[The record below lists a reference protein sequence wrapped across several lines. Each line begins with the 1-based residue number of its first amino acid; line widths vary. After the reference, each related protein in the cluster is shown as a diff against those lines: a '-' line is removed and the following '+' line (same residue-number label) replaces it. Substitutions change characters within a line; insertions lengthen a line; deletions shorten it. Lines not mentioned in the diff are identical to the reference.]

1 MTTSARA
8 FQDFDLLVRHV
19 EFNTNPNDRLSLRRR
34 HVFNSDVIRCFLL
47 MAKSIKLEDNACFR
61 QASVERRVL
70 IVARQL
76 FLSVRSGDTFA
87 RSAVTRAINGRHSVE
102 DCIDWVAVWGA
113 FSQEAPLRGM
123 RDRYWVKPVESRLLK
138 DCGLGAHR
146 LIEYAEELVRSA
158 DSSHF
163 RDYKTRSAL
172 HEGSGAMDSSLTPR
186 GPMSSDGR
194 ISSS

>member
-70 IVARQL
+70 IVAKE
-76 FLSVRSGDTFA
+76 LSSSIRFGVEFSW
-87 RSAVTRAINGRHSVE
+87 SAVIRAVNGRHSVE
-102 DCIDWVAVWGA
+102 DCIDWVAIWGA
-113 FSQEAPLRGM
+113 FAGDLVLRAI
-123 RDRYWVKPVESRLLK
+123 RDRYWVKPIESGRLK